1 MGISSV
7 DVRNNSAVS
16 NQFRA
21 YLSMKEQF
29 VRGGM
34 IGAMLSVY
42 YGTDVEAV
50 RRALRKK
57 TASVIDV
64 GVAVTHIDGDTY
76 TPGIFADAVGAT
88 SLFGEAMLFVVD
100 AANAKAEYKIELLQ
114 NLSALCESA
123 HEFVVI
129 EGALLADEKKKYT
142 KYATVMEEFKAPAAE
157 RYNVFALADSL
168 AKRDKKTLWMQLM
181 EVQALGIPAEETIG
195 ILWWQLKS
203 LLLATKTN
211 SSAEA
216 GMKDF
221 VYQKAKR
228 SLAAFKPGELEQLAS
243 SLLVVYHDGHAGV
256 RDIDAALEKW
266 VLGL

>member
-1 MGISSV
+1 MI
-7 DVRNNSAVS
+7 A
-16 NQFRA
+16 
-21 YLSMKEQF
+21 
-29 VRGGM
+29 GM
-34 IGAMLSVY
+34 FSVY
-42 YGTDVEAV
+42 FGTDTEAV

-57 TASVIDV
+57 SVTASEA
-64 GVAVTHIDGDTY
+64 GVVVTHIDGDTY

-100 AANAKAEYKIELLQ
+100 VGSAKAECKTELIE
-114 NLSALCESA
+114 NLSALKEST

-129 EGALLADEKKKYT
+129 ESALLADEKKKYA
-142 KYATVMEEFKAPAAE
+142 KYADVMEEFKAPSAE

-203 LLLATKTN
+203 LLLAAKTN
-211 SSAEA
+211 SAAEA

-228 SLAAFKPGELEQLAS
+228 SLTAFKPGELEQLAS
-243 SLLVVYHDGHAGV
+243 SLLVVYHDGHAGM

-266 VLGL
+266 VLSL